1 MSAQNAKRQDRGTIL
16 PLAADPEAHQ
26 DLRCPPLGE
35 APFSEKPIEGFRNV
49 ELPGAS
55 VQARFHQF
63 FLMTPVNTERDDR
76 IRRLRRLGMTQTEIG
91 AMFGLSGARVGQILA
106 GKQSESPHHVG
117 PESPILDLAGLG
129 TRALR
134 RLERYGITTV
144 GQLSQLP
151 DAEML
156 SWPGFGKTTL
166 NRVRKV
172 LRAARWLTQLLP
184 WVVLMGCTIGAAT
197 YDHAQKIFLEI

>member
-1 MSAQNAKRQDRGTIL
+1 MRASYAKRPDRGTIQ
-16 PLAADPEAHQ
+16 PLAADPDAHR
-26 DLRCPPLGE
+26 DLHCPPLGE
-35 APFSEKPIEGFRNV
+35 APFAEQPIEGSRNV
-49 ELPGAS
+49 GLWGAS
-55 VQARFHQF
+55 VQARI
-63 FLMTPVNTERDDR
+63 LMTPIYTARNDR
-76 IRRLRRLGMTQTEIG
+76 IRRLRHLGMTHTEIG
-91 AMFGLSGARVGQILA
+91 AMVGLSGARVGQILA
-106 GKQSESPHHVG
+106 DVSPESPPQIG

-166 NRVRKV
+166 NRVRRA
-172 LRAARWLTQLLP
+172 LRAARRLTQFLP
-184 WVVLMGCTIGAAT
+184 WIVLMGCIIGAAA
-197 YDHAQKIFLEI
+197 YDHAQNFFLEI